1 MPEGVNQPDLIPP
14 CRIVAWETTRACNLA
29 CKHCRAAAQSAAH
42 PDELNFAEA
51 VAFMDSLAAPDK
63 PPMLIITGGEPLL
76 RADIYELAA
85 HAAKV
90 GLRPVMALNG
100 TLLDEAAARRIKD
113 SGILRCSISLDGP
126 DAARHDAL
134 RGVPGAFEGALK
146 GIAALRAVGM
156 PFQINSTVTRANL
169 DSFKDIARLCAELGA
184 AAWHIFLLVP
194 SGRGAELPEEI
205 ISAAEYERLLNWFYD
220 FRAQTPMQLKA
231 TCAPHYYR
239 ILRQRAGAEGIAVTP
254 ENFGAEAVTRGCLAG
269 YGFCFVSHTG
279 EVQPC
284 GYLELSCGNI
294 RQKPFAEIWREAE
307 VFKALRTPT
316 AYTGKCG
323 PCAYH
328 RFCGGC
334 RARAL
339 TMNGNYLAEE
349 PLCAYRPGKEKH
361 APEGRSENIDPLD
374 RRLLDIIQ
382 SNFPLDPRP
391 YARLGERL
399 GLNEEDCLAR
409 VKALKEQ
416 GIIRRLGANFDSRK
430 LGWKSTLCGAK
441 VPQERLAEF
450 INAVNAL
457 PGVTH
462 NYLRDHAYNVW
473 FTLIAPSEEAV
484 AEILRELTEKTGI
497 TALNLPARKVYKLKV
512 DFEMESGG
520 PQD

>member
-1 MPEGVNQPDLIPP
+1 MPEGINQPDLIPP
-14 CRIVAWETTRACNLA
+14 CRIVAWETTLACNLA
-29 CKHCRAAAQSAAH
+29 CKHCRATAQSAAH
-42 PDELNFAEA
+42 PDELSFAEA
-51 VAFMDSLAAPDK
+51 VAFMDSLAALNK

-76 RADIYELAA
+76 RADIYEIAA
-85 HAAKV
+85 YAAKV

-100 TLLDEAAARRIKD
+100 TLLDEASAQRIKD

-126 DAARHDAL
+126 DAERHDAL

-146 GIAALRAVGM
+146 GIAALKAVGL
-156 PFQINSTVTRANL
+156 PFQINSTVTKGNL
-169 DSFKDIARLCAELGA
+169 ECFKDIARLCEELGA
-184 AAWHIFLLVP
+184 AAWHLFLLVP
-194 SGRGAELPEEI
+194 AGRGAELSAEI
-205 ISAAEYERLLNWFYD
+205 ITAEEYEKLLNWFYD
-220 FRAQTPMQLKA
+220 LRSETSMSLKA

-239 ILRQRAGAEGIAVTP
+239 ILRQRAREEGIAVTP
-254 ENFGAEAVTRGCLAG
+254 ENFGLEAMTRGCLAG
-269 YGFCFVSHTG
+269 AGFCFVSHTG

-294 RQKPFAEIWREAE
+294 RKTPFAEIWREAE
-307 VFKALRTPT
+307 VFKALRDPA
-316 AYTGKCG
+316 AYAGKCG

-349 PLCAYRPGKEKH
+349 PLCSYRPGEKK
-361 APEGRSENIDPLD
+361 APPASNPENIDFTD

-382 SNFPLDPRP
+382 SDFPLDPQP
-391 YARLGERL
+391 YARLGEEL
-399 GLNEEDCLAR
+399 GLSEEECLAR
-409 VKALKEQ
+409 VKALKKQ
-416 GIIRRLGANFDSRK
+416 GVIRRLGANFDSRK

-441 VPQERLAEF
+441 VPEESLAGF
-450 INAVNAL
+450 IEAVNAL

-473 FTLIAPSEEAV
+473 FTLIAPSEEDIAR
-484 AEILRELTEKTGI
+484 ILRELTEKTGI

-512 DFEMESGG
+512 DFEMGTDF
-520 PQD
+520 P